1 METIP
6 QPIPSSP
13 TPNSKLPLILIGLV
27 FLIILSVT
35 GGFFLGKQLYSPNS
49 QSITTPISIAE
60 PTLTPGPT
68 ANWEIYASGVLG
80 FSFSYPQ
87 ELSFIYDQLKDYTE
101 AKAPSG
107 NLLLQ
112 NFDGSKPRQ
121 ETASDFQLALFVS
134 KDDGT
139 SLENYPK
146 QWEGEFGKLQTET
159 ITIGGIKAIKGF
171 SGQKY
176 RVVPTV
182 WFTLTNILYT
192 IQLSNPNSTNKS
204 WFDQILSTFKF
215 LDQNNAICN
224 IDQEYQNTAVNPV
237 TCQCPD
243 GSEWKIL
250 STSFGPCPADKA
262 KDCPQT
268 IQKCSP
274 KN

>member
-35 GGFFLGKQLYSPNS
+35 GGFFLGNQ
-49 QSITTPISIAE
+49 
-60 PTLTPGPT
+60 
-68 ANWEIYASGVLG
+68 
-80 FSFSYPQ
+80 
-87 ELSFIYDQLKDYTE
+87 
-101 AKAPSG
+101 
-107 NLLLQ
+107 LLQ

-204 WFDQILSTFKF
+204 WFDQIL
-215 LDQNNAICN
+215 
-224 IDQEYQNTAVNPV
+224 
-237 TCQCPD
+237 
-243 GSEWKIL
+243 
-250 STSFGPCPADKA
+250 
-262 KDCPQT
+262 
-268 IQKCSP
+268 
-274 KN
+274 